1 MLDLASYKSQLI
13 DLRQELT
20 QRVKAIE
27 KDLHHVEEK
36 VEQDFAEQATQ
47 RENDDVLN
55 SLDND
60 AKSKLIAIDKALLR
74 INNGDYGFCEKCGEA
89 IDENRLNAIPFAIRC
104 VECAD

>member
-1 MLDLASYKSQLI
+1 MLDLAHYKSLLI

-20 QRVKAIE
+20 KRVKAIE

-60 AKSKLIAIDKALLR
+60 AKDKLIAIDKALLR
-74 INNGDYGFCEKCGEA
+74 IETGDYGYCEECGEA
-89 IDENRLNAIPFAIRC
+89 IDEKRLKAIPFAIRC
-104 VECAD
+104 IDCAD